1 MCSLMPKHGPP
12 KTRYVPFRMT
22 EEDYVWLIDKAA
34 VLNVDVSEF
43 IRRIIHLFRFLTEQP
58 LIFLVKS
65 YSDLEKEF
73 GEEGVML
80 VSKEMQSAAE
90 LLKKSN
96 VQKEKKRGAT

>member
-1 MCSLMPKHGPP
+1 
-12 KTRYVPFRMT
+12 MT

-80 VSKEMQSAAE
+80 LSKEMQSAADR
-90 LLKKSN
+90 LKK
-96 VQKEKKRGAT
+96 KRVRKGNEQGAT